1 MVNMWYEKETKPF
14 IPNRQFDDQPYG
26 AGQDLV

>member
-1 MVNMWYEKETKPF
+1 MVKIRHEKETKPF

-26 AGQDLV
+26 AGQDFV